1 MINSIKSNTKLSSL
15 CGIVRLATFS
25 KVLNANQII
34 FRKTAEPD
42 MPGMQIQ
49 DLELLKDSYK
59 DVYDTYLQNELQA
72 AIGTWFRL
80 PLRNEAMAK
89 ESGISKECVDVKS
102 VDGMLSKI

>member
-1 MINSIKSNTKLSSL
+1 LNSLTDVPSFLTRGPSTPNGGTL
-15 CGIVRLATFS
+15 CVFDPHCSYVPI
-25 KVLNANQII
+25 
-34 FRKTAEPD
+34 AEPD

-89 ESGISKECVDVKS
+89 ESSLIFSLMSDMS
-102 VDGMLSKI
+102 S